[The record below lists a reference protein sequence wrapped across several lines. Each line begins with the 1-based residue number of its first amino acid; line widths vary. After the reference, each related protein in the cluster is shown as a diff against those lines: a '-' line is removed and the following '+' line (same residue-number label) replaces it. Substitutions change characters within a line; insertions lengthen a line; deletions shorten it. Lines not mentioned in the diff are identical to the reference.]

1 MEGKREA
8 TKQLLAA
15 GLKKLMQG
23 RPLEKITIKMITD
36 EAGVIRPT
44 FYNYFQDKYELL
56 QWIFETEVLS
66 PAVLLIENGMY
77 NEALEMM
84 FKLMDKDKAFYRK
97 ALETKGQ
104 NSFEE
109 ILYKSLYDLYLGLIK
124 KRGIRIDKYENVFSA
139 ENLALYYSRNLA
151 DVVRFWLT
159 SRQDLAPELIA
170 ESYSYLIAH
179 PVFEVLNEKGSG
191 KN

>member
-179 PVFEVLNEKGSG
+179 PVSEVLNE
-191 KN
+191 